1 MGTGKKEATRR
12 ERQHKT
18 GDGMGN
24 VRTKGEN
31 FYRSAKRVK
40 ALNMYKGGEAQHNA
54 RGDVTK
60 AAAYQGTETP
70 KARVEPNRKWFTNT
84 RVISQDALAAFRGA
98 VEEKSKD
105 PYSYLLK
112 QNKLPMSLINDNKD
126 KERKDGLVQH
136 KAKIRIES
144 EAFGDT
150 FGPKAQRKRPRL
162 AVSSIEDL
170 AQGIDKD
177 HARHR
182 ERQEEARYLAGQSHD
197 DQSNLPLDSVHGAD
211 AGELTTA
218 REPVFSKGQ
227 SKRIWNELY
236 KVIDSSDVVIHVLDA
251 RDPLG
256 TRCRSVEKY
265 IREEA
270 PHKHLLFLIN
280 KCDLIPTSVAAKWVK
295 LLSQEYPTL
304 AFHASLTN
312 SFGKGTLISLLRQF
326 SALHANRKQISVGF
340 IGYPNTGK
348 SSIINTLRKKKV
360 CATAPIPGET
370 KVWQYITL
378 MKRIYLIDCPG
389 IVPPSMTDS
398 PEDILLRGVVRVEN
412 VENPAQY
419 IPAVLKKCRKHH
431 LERTY
436 DVKGWESK
444 KDETKR
450 KRKMEDLDGEAD
462 PGQEEE
468 GGSQDP
474 MASANKTDKVRI
486 QEAVRFL
493 ELLAR
498 KGGRLLKGG
507 EADVDGVAKMVLND
521 FLRGKI
527 PWFSPPP
534 SSSSATK
541 VTTTSADGSTTE
553 KAVADANAG
562 VAGVMDE
569 DEEDPEVGRD
579 EKLGFTHMKRKRE
592 LEEVVKEKKEKERVR
607 AKEMRKANA
616 EANGLPAG
624 AADDDDDDEDEDE
637 EDEDD
642 FEGFDD
648 EEDDDSD
655 EDGAG
660 LLEGESSD
668 EESEDGGAPAGA
680 ATSS

>member
-197 DQSNLPLDSVHGAD
+197 DQNNLPLDSVHGAD

-534 SSSSATK
+534 SSSSAMK
-541 VTTTSADGSTTE
+541 VTTTSADGSTEE

-624 AADDDDDDEDEDE
+624 ADDDDEEDDEDEDE
-637 EDEDD
+637 GD

-655 EDGAG
+655 EDGVG
-660 LLEGESSD
+660 LVEVESSD